1 MTFNQSRLLFLL
13 SASLRRKPSTASS
26 KESRQRKGS
35 MDKSF
40 TTSVPQLPSSLPQ
53 QQHSLLQQKHHM
65 ISSPSLSKPSRRPSL
80 PFSQTTISLPDHDGT
95 TPLLKRSNTMPLKR
109 VNNKN
114 TEQGKERYILHR
126 GSCAHNVIQQ
136 QQVCLRR

>member
-1 MTFNQSRLLFLL
+1 
-13 SASLRRKPSTASS
+13 
-26 KESRQRKGS
+26 

-40 TTSVPQLPSSLPQ
+40 STVPQLPSSLPQ
-53 QQHSLLQQKHHM
+53 QHALLQQKHHM

-114 TEQGKERYILHR
+114 TEQGKERYIHK
-126 GSCAHNVIQQ
+126 GSCADSVI
-136 QQVCLRR
+136 CTTTGLPAPMKKSAGRWKSIRRVQHDKEPRLYSR

>member
-1 MTFNQSRLLFLL
+1 
-13 SASLRRKPSTASS
+13 
-26 KESRQRKGS
+26 

-40 TTSVPQLPSSLPQ
+40 TSSVPQLPSSLPQQ

-80 PFSQTTISLPDHDGT
+80 PFSQTMISLPDHDGT

-114 TEQGKERYILHR
+114 TEQGKERYIHR
-126 GSCAHNVIQQ
+126 RSCAHSVIQ